1 MGRLVIQQNLIALG
15 FEGTFSVLISFI
27 RVCELKKSNKT
38 TKYFLSDAYSSGFVF
53 QLKFE
58 YRFIQTGSG
67 SGPIKFHFLSEF
79 Y

>member
-1 MGRLVIQQNLIALG
+1 MGRLVIQQNLITLG

-53 QLKFE
+53 QLILNTE
-58 YRFIQTGSG
+58 YSKEEVVLDQSN
-67 SGPIKFHFLSEF
+67 
-79 Y
+79 